1 MGPFGSNIPVSC
13 FVPSGIPVISGRHL
27 HETRLFEDTFNFVSV
42 EKADQLRRSNVQRGD
57 IVFTHAG
64 TIGQVSLVPENS
76 KYERYIMSQRQF
88 KLSVRRTEASPKF
101 LVYYFKS
108 DVGQREL
115 FKFANQTGVPSLSR
129 PVTNLRAIPIN
140 LPSLSEQ
147 EDIANILGLFDD
159 RIDLLR
165 QTNATLESIAQALFK
180 SWFIDFDPVR
190 AKAEGREPEGMDA
203 ETAALFPDSFED
215 SALGEIPKGWSVIP
229 FGELLSFA
237 IGGDWG
243 GEGPTD
249 TCTQQAT
256 IIRGTDIPDI
266 AAGYFDGVPRRFVS
280 PKKSEKRK
288 LQDGDLVIEVS
299 GGSKTQPTGRS
310 LYVTK
315 TVLAKLGA
323 AVVPT
328 SFCRL
333 FRATDAHTALLLSQH
348 LIAIYQAG
356 KMWNYQVQSTGLAN
370 FQTQHFL
377 DSEVVVVPPP
387 SVRKAFFD
395 IVRPLIDR
403 MNTAPIA
410 ELSALRDAL
419 LPRLISGKLRLPE
432 AEAQLNE
439 ALA

>member
-190 AKAEGREPEGMDA
+190 AKAEGSEPEGMDA
-203 ETAALFPDSFED
+203 ETAALFPDAFEE
-215 SALGEIPKGWSVIP
+215 SMLGLIPKEWQIMPFSDTVHVLGGGTPKTSIP
-229 FGELLSFA
+229 
-237 IGGDWG
+237 DYWG
-243 GEGPTD
+243 GTIPWFSVVDAPTEGQVFTIATEKSVTPLGIENSSTRVLQPW
-249 TCTQQAT
+249 TT
-256 IIRGTDIPDI
+256 IISARGTVGKL
-266 AAGYFDGVPRRFVS
+266 AMTGVAMAMNQSCYGLSPRL
-280 PKKSEKRK
+280 P
-288 LQDGDLVIEVS
+288 GAEVS
-299 GGSKTQPTGRS
+299 VYLSAQRLVDDLKRLAHGGVFDTITRDTLASVHVCRPHDR
-310 LYVTK
+310 
-315 TVLAKLGA
+315 VL
-323 AVVPT
+323 
-328 SFCRL
+328 
-333 FRATDAHTALLLSQH
+333 
-348 LIAIYQAG
+348 
-356 KMWNYQVQSTGLAN
+356 LAFEN
-370 FQTQHFL
+370 
-377 DSEVVVVPPP
+377 
-387 SVRKAFFD
+387 R
-395 IVRPLIDR
+395 VRPLFSRILA
-403 MNTAPIA
+403 NVSQVAVF
-410 ELSALRDAL
+410 EELRDTL

-432 AEAQLNE
+432 AEAQLDE
-439 ALA
+439 VLA

>member
-1 MGPFGSNIPVSC
+1 MQSDWRTVTIGDIAEDVAMGPFGSNIPVSC

-159 RIDLLR
+159 RIDLLH

-190 AKAEGREPEGMDA
+190 AKAEGRAPEGMNADM
-203 ETAALFPDSFED
+203 AALFPDSFED
-215 SALGEIPKGWSVIP
+215 SALGEIPKGWNLVRLSDLLELLYGKALKATERCAGSIPVYGSGGVTGFHDVPLVPHGSVIVGRKGTVGSLYWEDGP
-229 FGELLSFA
+229 FYPIDTTFYVKPKNVPLTYCYYAMQRLGLETMNTDAAVPGLNRDNAYRLELIRPTEQIMRVFDGLVTSLRDSMSSNSTRVKLLS
-237 IGGDWG
+237 
-243 GEGPTD
+243 
-249 TCTQQAT
+249 
-256 IIRGTDIPDI
+256 DI
-266 AAGYFDGVPRRFVS
+266 
-280 PKKSEKRK
+280 
-288 LQDGDLVIEVS
+288 
-299 GGSKTQPTGRS
+299 
-310 LYVTK
+310 
-315 TVLAKLGA
+315 
-323 AVVPT
+323 
-328 SFCRL
+328 
-333 FRATDAHTALLLSQH
+333 
-348 LIAIYQAG
+348 
-356 KMWNYQVQSTGLAN
+356 
-370 FQTQHFL
+370 
-377 DSEVVVVPPP
+377 
-387 SVRKAFFD
+387 
-395 IVRPLIDR
+395 
-403 MNTAPIA
+403 
-410 ELSALRDAL
+410 RDAL
-419 LPRLISGKLRLPE
+419 LIRLISGKLRLPE
-432 AEAQLNE
+432 AEAQLDE